1 MKKITLLSILFLT
14 SLVSSAQ
21 LLTFDGNNDYVEVPN
36 DINTIGNGDFTI
48 EAWVKGL
55 ESEQQAHPVIL
66 SNSPSFPNGCVVFFH
81 DIWGSSNSKML
92 CIQFGGQN
100 HLLLS
105 NGTFNGSILD
115 GECHHIAITRL
126 SGLLSFYVDG
136 SLIGTYNST
145 VNQSLSSSR
154 NVAWIGH
161 DFGSSV
167 NDPFKGSISE
177 VRIWDRARTA
187 SEILNGMNSG
197 FSASTQ
203 NLLAYWELNE
213 GSGQLVVDK
222 VSGNNGN
229 LGSSINSDVNDPT
242 WGAATCGN
250 IVGVEEEKLNNKVT
264 VYPNPCSG
272 LFQVSI
278 ENNTKDALI
287 EVYDVVGTI
296 IERRI
301 INGNQT
307 TLDISN
313 QAKGVYFVKVKQND
327 TVIVEK
333 MIVQ

>member
-1 MKKITLLSILFLT
+1 MKKITLLSTLFLS
-14 SLVSSAQ
+14 SLISTAQ

-36 DINTIGNGDFTI
+36 DLNTISTGDFTI
-48 EAWVKGL
+48 EAWVRGL
-55 ESEQQAHPVIL
+55 ESQQQAHPVIL
-66 SNSPSFPNGCVVFFH
+66 SNSPSFPNGCVMFFH
-81 DIWGSSNSKML
+81 NIWGSSNYKML

-100 HLLLS
+100 HLLVN

-115 GECHHIAITRL
+115 GTCHHVAITRQ

-154 NVAWIGH
+154 NVTWIGH
-161 DFGSSV
+161 DFGSSA

-197 FSASTQ
+197 FSASTP

-213 GSGQLVVDK
+213 GTGQLVTNK
-222 VSGNNGN
+222 VNGNTGN
-229 LGSSINSDVNDPT
+229 LGSSTNSDVNDPT

-250 IVGVEEEKLNNKVT
+250 IVSVEEENFNTKVT
-264 VYPNPCSG
+264 VFPNPNSG
-272 LFQVSI
+272 QFQISI

-287 EVYDVVGTI
+287 EVYDVVGNI
-296 IERRI
+296 IKRRI

-307 TLDISN
+307 TLDVSN

-333 MIVQ
+333 VIVK

>member
-1 MKKITLLSILFLT
+1 MKKITLLSTLFLS
-14 SLVSSAQ
+14 SLISTAQ

-36 DINTIGNGDFTI
+36 DLNTIGTGDFTI
-48 EAWVKGL
+48 EAWVRGL
-55 ESEQQAHPVIL
+55 ESEQQAYPVIL
-66 SNSPSFPNGCVVFFH
+66 SNSPSFPNGCVMFFH
-81 DIWGSSNSKML
+81 NIWGSSNYKML

-100 HLLLS
+100 HLLVN

-115 GECHHIAITRL
+115 GECHHVAITRQ

-161 DFGSSV
+161 DFGSSA
-167 NDPFKGSISE
+167 NDPLKGSISE

-197 FSASTQ
+197 FSASTP

-213 GSGQLVVDK
+213 GTGQLVVDK

-229 LGSSINSDVNDPT
+229 LGSSINSDVNDQT

-250 IVGVEEEKLNNKVT
+250 IVSVEEEEFNNKVT
-264 VYPNPCSG
+264 IYPNPNSG
-272 LFQVSI
+272 QFQISI

-287 EVYDVVGTI
+287 EVYDVVGNI

-301 INGNQT
+301 TNGNQT
-307 TLDISN
+307 TVDISN

-333 MIVQ
+333 MIVK

>member
-1 MKKITLLSILFLT
+1 MKKIHLFISILLT
-14 SLVSSAQ
+14 WSTVNAQ
-21 LLTFDGNNDYVEVPN
+21 LLNFDGVDDYVEIPN
-36 DINTIGNGDFTI
+36 NLNTIGSGDFTI
-48 EAWVKGL
+48 EAWVRGF
-55 ESEQQAHPVIL
+55 ESQQQSNPVIL

-105 NGTFNGSILD
+105 NGTLNGSILD
-115 GECHHIAITRL
+115 GECHHIAITRQ
-126 SGLLSFYVDG
+126 SGLLTFYVDG
-136 SLIGTYNST
+136 SVIGTYNST

-154 NVAWIGH
+154 SVSWIGH
-161 DFGSSV
+161 DFGSAV
-167 NDPFKGSISE
+167 NDPFKGTISE
-177 VRIWDRARTA
+177 VRIWDVARTA
-187 SEILNGMNSG
+187 SEIQTGMNSG
-197 FSASTQ
+197 YSASTP
-203 NLLAYWELNE
+203 NLISYWELND
-213 GSGQLVVDK
+213 GAGQTVKDK
-222 VSGNNGN
+222 ITGNNGV
-229 LGSSINSDVNDPT
+229 LGSNINSDFNDPI

-250 IVGVEEEKLNNKVT
+250 IVSIEEEEFNNKVT
-264 VYPNPCSG
+264 VYPNPNSG
-272 LFQVSI
+272 QFQISI

-287 EVYDVVGTI
+287 EVYDVVGNI

-313 QAKGVYFVKVKQND
+313 QAKGVYFVKVRQND

>member
-1 MKKITLLSILFLT
+1 MKKITLLSTLFLS
-14 SLVSSAQ
+14 SLISTAQ

-36 DINTIGNGDFTI
+36 DLNTIGTGDFTI
-48 EAWVKGL
+48 EAWVRGL

-66 SNSPSFPNGCVVFFH
+66 SNSPSFPNGCVMFFH
-81 DIWGSSNSKML
+81 NLWGSSNYKML

-100 HLLLS
+100 HLLVN

-115 GECHHIAITRL
+115 GECHHVAITRQ

-154 NVAWIGH
+154 NVTWIGH

-167 NDPFKGSISE
+167 NDPLKGSISE

-197 FSASTQ
+197 FSASTP

-213 GSGQLVVDK
+213 GTGQLVTNK
-222 VSGNNGN
+222 VNGNTGN
-229 LGSSINSDVNDPT
+229 LGSSTNSDVNDPT

-250 IVGVEEEKLNNKVT
+250 IVGVEEQEFNSKVT
-264 VYPNPCSG
+264 VYPNPNSG
-272 LFQVSI
+272 QFQISI
-278 ENNTKDALI
+278 ENNTKDVLI
-287 EVYDVVGTI
+287 EVYDVVGNI

-301 INGNQT
+301 TNGNQT

-313 QAKGVYFVKVKQND
+313 QAKGIYFVKVKQND
-327 TVIVEK
+327 IVIVEK